1 LAEAIDGYSPS
12 TRSPGIHSKSVQKSV
27 GPKRYGLFTPRCPTY
42 PQVIRHRF
50 NSFSARLAAIKWA
63 IVGTAGTA
71 PPVANANSTPDFQK
85 FAMIRL
91 ILKLA

>member
-1 LAEAIDGYSPS
+1 LGRNATD
-12 TRSPGIHSKSVQKSV
+12 
-27 GPKRYGLFTPRCPTY
+27 LFAPRCPTY
-42 PQVIRHRF
+42 PQVIWHRF

-63 IVGTAGTA
+63 IAGAAGTA
-71 PPVANANSTPDFQK
+71 PPVANANSTPDCQK